1 MKHFKSLIQAMPLQE
16 QAFTI
21 KQSNW
26 AKYMDNNS
34 FVSVVLSTIFNG
46 ADTIQISRGDLFKMA
61 HNDDMAIFI
70 VATILWGY
78 PRGMRGNHFQTITDE
93 IETLISILLEAKKGI
108 SNWLEHYKQVEEIR
122 GLGLSTYSKFLYFLE
137 ADIEGNKALILDI
150 RIAKTLKNSI
160 FQELKPLNKVTYTNA
175 VKKYTMYLNHMAE
188 LSEEF
193 NVNSGKLE
201 MFIFEFGLNLKVI

>member
-26 AKYMDNNS
+26 VKYMDNNS
-34 FVSVVLSTIFNG
+34 FVSDVLSRIFNE

-93 IETLISILLEAKKGI
+93 IETLISILQEAKKGI
-108 SNWLEHYKQVEEIR
+108 SNWLEHYKQVEEIK
-122 GLGLSTYSKFLYFLE
+122 GLGLSTYSKLLYFLE

-150 RIAKTLKNSI
+150 RIANTLKNFI
-160 FQELKPLNKVTYTNA
+160 FQELKPLNNVTYTNA
-175 VKKYTMYLNHMAE
+175 VKKYTRYLNHMAE

-201 MFIFEFGLNLKVI
+201 MFIFEFGLNLKVT